1 MSCGGPY
8 FGRAFVSDFTSGIKM
23 GAAVSPETLVTIYNK
38 GNARKIDNF
47 VTNGTNLAI
56 CI

>member
-23 GAAVSPETLVTIYNK
+23 GAAVSPETLVI
-38 GNARKIDNF
+38 A
-47 VTNGTNLAI
+47 
-56 CI
+56 